1 MNIYLINN
9 NKDNQKFEKKFKCME
24 DAKNWVINT
33 LDLSKNWNILLID
46 DEENLQDALDYKI
59 NKWGVNES

>member
-1 MNIYLINN
+1 MMSISSIELIKGGKMNIYLINN

-24 DAKNWVINT
+24 DAKHWVINT

-46 DEENLQDALDYKI
+46 GDVK
-59 NKWGVNES
+59 

>member
-59 NKWGVNES
+59 NKWGFNES

>member
-24 DAKNWVINT
+24 DAKQWVINT

-46 DEENLQDALDYKI
+46 GEVK
-59 NKWGVNES
+59 